1 MRKLIMEKSL
11 GYFLRITI
19 STSSKHKEFQSGLE
33 ALSPTQIFHSTNN
46 DIIFYKGRICLDSV
60 NYLKI

>member
-1 MRKLIMEKSL
+1 MRKLIMKKSL

-33 ALSPTQIFHSTNN
+33 ALPPTQIFHSTNN
-46 DIIFYKGRICLDSV
+46 DIIFYKRQNLLRLSQ
-60 NYLKI
+60 LP

>member
-19 STSSKHKEFQSGLE
+19 STSSKRKEFQSGLE